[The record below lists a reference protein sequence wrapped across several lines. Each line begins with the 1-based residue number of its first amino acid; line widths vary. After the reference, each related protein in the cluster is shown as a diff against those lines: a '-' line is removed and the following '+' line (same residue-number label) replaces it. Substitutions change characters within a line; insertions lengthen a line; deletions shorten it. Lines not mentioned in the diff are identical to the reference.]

1 MKKYNWAIVGTGWA
15 ASDMADALNKENGEI
30 YAVVNP
36 HKEHADQFA
45 EKYQVKKT
53 YYDYAAM
60 LADPNVDIVYIATPH
75 TFHYEQIKQA
85 LNAGKHVFCE
95 KAITVNAAQFDEV
108 ERLARS
114 KNLILTEGFTLYHM
128 PIYRKVKQLIADGKL
143 GEIKMVQVNFGSLKN
158 DDPTQRF
165 FSKDLA
171 GGALLDIGGYA
182 TAFARM
188 FLDTPH
194 VAETSVK
201 FFETGVDEMSGIILK
216 NAKEQMGVISLSFR
230 AKQPKRGVVSGI
242 KGYVEI
248 NNYPR
253 ATEAEITY
261 TYDAH
266 TSETDK
272 ISAGKTD
279 EALQYEVRDMQRY
292 IEQGHDDGELE
303 FSRDVAHIL
312 DDVRSDWG
320 MRYPFEK

>member
-1 MKKYNWAIVGTGWA
+1 M
-15 ASDMADALNKENGEI
+15 
-30 YAVVNP
+30 
-36 HKEHADQFA
+36 
-45 EKYQVKKT
+45 
-53 YYDYAAM
+53 
-60 LADPNVDIVYIATPH
+60 
-75 TFHYEQIKQA
+75 
-85 LNAGKHVFCE
+85 
-95 KAITVNAAQFDEV
+95 
-108 ERLARS
+108 
-114 KNLILTEGFTLYHM
+114 
-128 PIYRKVKQLIADGKL
+128 
-143 GEIKMVQVNFGSLKN
+143 
-158 DDPTQRF
+158 
-165 FSKDLA
+165 
-171 GGALLDIGGYA
+171 LDIGGYA

-230 AKQPKRGVVSGI
+230 AKQPKRGVVSGT

-261 TYDAH
+261 TFDAH
-266 TSETDK
+266 TSTTDK

-292 IEQGHDDGELE
+292 IEQGHDDGELA

>member
-45 EKYQVKKT
+45 EKYQVKRA

-60 LADPNVDIVYIATPH
+60 LADSNVDIVYIATPH

-128 PIYRKVKQLIADGKL
+128 PLYHKVKQLISDGKL

-182 TAFARM
+182 TAFLIRRM
-188 FLDTPH
+188 W
-194 VAETSVK
+194 
-201 FFETGVDEMSGIILK
+201 LK
-216 NAKEQMGVISLSFR
+216 RRLSFLKP
-230 AKQPKRGVVSGI
+230 AWMKC
-242 KGYVEI
+242 
-248 NNYPR
+248 
-253 ATEAEITY
+253 
-261 TYDAH
+261 
-266 TSETDK
+266 
-272 ISAGKTD
+272 
-279 EALQYEVRDMQRY
+279 
-292 IEQGHDDGELE
+292 QGS
-303 FSRDVAHIL
+303 F
-312 DDVRSDWG
+312 
-320 MRYPFEK
+320 

>member
-1 MKKYNWAIVGTGWA
+1 MKKYNWAVVGTGWA
-15 ASDMADALNKENGEI
+15 AGDMANALNKENHEI

-36 HKEHADQFA
+36 HKEHADEFA
-45 EKYQVKKT
+45 EKHKITKV
-53 YYDYAAM
+53 YYDYSEM
-60 LADPNVDIVYIATPH
+60 LADPKVDIVYIATPH

-85 LNAGKHVFCE
+85 LNAGKHVLCE

-108 ERLARS
+108 EKLAQE
-114 KNLILTEGFTLYHM
+114 KNLILMEGFTLYHM
-128 PIYRKVKQLIADGKL
+128 PIYKKVKQLIADGKL
-143 GEIKMVQVNFGSLKN
+143 GEIKMIQANFGSLK
-158 DDPTQRF
+158 DSDPNQRF
-165 FSKDLA
+165 FSKELA

-188 FLDTPH
+188 LMDKPH

-230 AKQPKRGVVSGI
+230 AKQPKRGVVSGT
-242 KGYVEI
+242 KGFVEI

-261 TYDAH
+261 TFDAH
-266 TSETDK
+266 STETEK

-303 FSRDVAHIL
+303 FSHDIAHIL